1 MGKTNEESN
10 ATARDI
16 VLGRLAII
24 GALGR
29 SVESL
34 ADECVGLFLDIDDD
48 TEGKKR
54 AELLEAIDDVAGE
67 LAIAVQ
73 KAQGALEDVD
83 PLEVDDDEEEDDD
96 DEEDEED
103 EEVE

>member
-1 MGKTNEESN
+1 MGKANEESN
-10 ATARDI
+10 ANARDV

-48 TEGKKR
+48 EEGKKR

-67 LAIAVQ
+67 LAMAVQ
-73 KAQGALEDVD
+73 RAQGALEEVD
-83 PLEVDDDEEEDDD
+83 PLDEDSDDDDDEEE
-96 DEEDEED
+96 EDED
-103 EEVE
+103 PEEEEG